1 MAPPQKVALGLA
13 SRPHSLL
20 VPREKR
26 GRKGEKTV
34 TEEIKTRLTAEETT
48 STLESGQGADTGS
61 ARYGAERRVMISWAL
76 C

>member
-1 MAPPQKVALGLA
+1 
-13 SRPHSLL
+13 
-20 VPREKR
+20 
-26 GRKGEKTV
+26 V

-48 STLESGQGADTGS
+48 STLESGQRADTGS